1 MGGGHCAHLPRL
13 AKGGD
18 NEKTKT
24 FGNRVSRVRCSR
36 KSIRVCKNGDEVE
49 VSDDK
54 AAQLFADFGKEWV
67 EVETPRVVE
76 VEPVKVKGKK

>member
-1 MGGGHCAHLPRL
+1 MKKLKHLG
-13 AKGGD
+13 AGYHGFD
-18 NEKTKT
+18 AVENQ
-24 FGNRVSRVRCSR
+24 FVFA
-36 KSIRVCKNGDEVE
+36 KNGDEVE

-67 EVETPRVVE
+67 QVEPLKVVE

>member
-1 MGGGHCAHLPRL
+1 MGIVPTSHGWPKVETMKKLKHLG
-13 AKGGD
+13 AGYHGFD
-18 NEKTKT
+18 AVENQ
-24 FGNRVSRVRCSR
+24 FVFA
-36 KSIRVCKNGDEVE
+36 KNGDEVE

-67 EVETPRVVE
+67 EVDRPKVVE

>member
-1 MGGGHCAHLPRL
+1 MGIVPTSHGWP
-13 AKGGD
+13 KV
-18 NEKTKT
+18 EKMKKLKHIGAGYHG
-24 FGNRVSRVRCSR
+24 FDAVENKFVFV
-36 KSIRVCKNGDEVE
+36 KNGDEVE